1 MTRMSS
7 VYYIHKYKLGNEN
20 KGTKRY
26 LKRVSNSYEGRWSR
40 ENVVNFKSNS
50 VLDKFIGD
58 D

>member
-26 LKRVSNSYEGRWSR
+26 LKRVSNSYEGR
-40 ENVVNFKSNS
+40 
-50 VLDKFIGD
+50 
-58 D
+58 